1 MFLVI
6 SDRKQ
11 SWLVEVEEGF
21 ITIYC
26 LAWASQVALQ
36 IKNPPAHAG
45 DMRRR
50 FHPWVEIWKRAWQP
64 TPVFLPG
71 ESHGRRRLAGYGPR
85 GRKESDTT

>member
-11 SWLVEVEEGF
+11 SWLVEVEEGC

-26 LAWASQVALQ
+26 LAWASQVALVV
-36 IKNPPAHAG
+36 KNPPANAG

-50 FHPWVEIWKRAWQP
+50 FDPWLKKISWRRAWQP

-71 ESHGRRRLAGYGPR
+71 ESHGRRSLAGCGPW
-85 GRKESDTT
+85 GR

>member
-21 ITIYC
+21 ITIYR
-26 LAWASQVALQ
+26 LAWASQVALVV
-36 IKNPPAHAG
+36 KNWPANAG

-50 FHPWVEIWKRAWQP
+50 FDPWLKKISWRRA
-64 TPVFLPG
+64 
-71 ESHGRRRLAGYGPR
+71 
-85 GRKESDTT
+85 